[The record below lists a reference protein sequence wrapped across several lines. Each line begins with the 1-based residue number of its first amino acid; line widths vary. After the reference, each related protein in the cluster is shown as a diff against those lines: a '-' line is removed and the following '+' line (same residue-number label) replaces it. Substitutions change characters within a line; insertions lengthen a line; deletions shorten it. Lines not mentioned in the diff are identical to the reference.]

1 MRTLA
6 LAFAIL
12 LIAVPAAQGQTV
24 SSKGTATANFGPASC
39 GTAQGIGR
47 DKKPLSGCLA
57 PSAAEIADV
66 TRQANLNAFE
76 RYAADAGEATLA
88 NFDRVRDS
96 VAAHLDSYMLG
107 SLELLRTVDSTA
119 RRLSVTVRVDIN
131 AARLANMIQG
141 TSAVG
146 KTAAAQR
153 SLIGVFVMAR
163 EAAGVE
169 RFADEQRHDVR
180 AQVSSQSTSKS
191 DSSGANKEFDSVKNG
206 TVALVDSTSRSS
218 QRNDNA
224 VAAIST
230 VRSASSLQRSDK
242 VIYAVSQ
249 AEDLNLSLS
258 GMFAKS
264 GFEVVESAFLDDGAK
279 PGLADAIRSD
289 FGTGDDIATPTLL
302 RLVKAAKTAE
312 VPFILV
318 GTVDLGIQTK
328 DPVTGGVRV
337 YAKVTGKVLDL
348 RGRLPKTAVSVEP
361 AQFAG
366 VGPTL
371 AVARLNAL
379 HNAADAIGR
388 EVIARLDVKGV
399 H

>member
-6 LAFAIL
+6 LAFTIL
-12 LIAVPAAQGQTV
+12 FVAVPAARGQTV
-24 SSKGTATANFGPASC
+24 SSKGTAVANFGPASC

-47 DKKPLSGCLA
+47 DKKPLPGCLT

-107 SLELLRTVDSTA
+107 SFELLRTVDSTA

-163 EAAGVE
+163 EASGVE
-169 RFADEQRHDVR
+169 RFADEQRHDAR
-180 AQVSSQSTSKS
+180 TQVSSQSASKS
-191 DSSGANKEFDSVKNG
+191 DSSAANKEFDSVKNG

-218 QRNDNA
+218 LRNDNA
-224 VAAIST
+224 SAANST
-230 VRSASSLQRSDK
+230 VQSASSLQRSDK